1 MDIDTLSADNL
12 QQVARTQANWAIG
25 AFKQFSED
33 RCAALA
39 ASIAFYAAFSLAPT
53 LVMVIAV
60 AGWFFG
66 AEAARGE
73 LFNHIH
79 GLLGDQAAAGVQT
92 IVENAHH
99 SGSAGGVAAI
109 ISFSMLAIGASATFS
124 SLNSALNIV
133 WPNTGPRSSSVIA
146 LVRVRLISFGLVLG
160 VAFLLI
166 VSLVLDTVITFVG
179 KWLWGDSPYVIIGNL
194 LQLGVGLL
202 VLAFAFAG
210 LLKFLPD
217 ARVRWRDAF
226 VGGIVA
232 AVLFSAGKKL
242 FALYIA
248 HAGMASSFGAA
259 GSLAVLL
266 MWLYFSAAVLLLGA
280 EFSAARGRMHD
291 PRGGWGM
298 QEESPPG
305 SRAKLASVLAA
316 STKAPEAQAGSPD
329 RRSGA
334 IGVVAG
340 AIAGA
345 SAAVRQSGSTP
356 GSPAAVA
363 PTTLP
368 AARAGTASALAT
380 ASPASVLRVPARQKA
395 SARAAAMK
403 VGRTVVMAE
412 TQATRIAAVT
422 LVEAGRQ
429 AVVAD
434 RYVRRHPWTSMLVA
448 AAAGLAAAAVAR
460 RHDDSRHDEITPSHD

>member
-1 MDIDTLSADNL
+1 MDIDTLSAENL
-12 QQVARTQANWAIG
+12 QLVARKQANWAIG

-33 RCAALA
+33 RCAAMA

-73 LFNHIH
+73 LFDHIH

-109 ISFSMLAIGASATFS
+109 ISLATLVIGASATFS

-133 WPNTGPRSSSVIA
+133 WPYTGPRSSSVIA

-166 VSLVLDTVITFVG
+166 VSLVLDTVITFIG
-179 KWLWGDSPYVIIGNL
+179 KWLWGDSPYVVIGNL
-194 LQLGVGLL
+194 MQLGVGLL

-217 ARVRWRDAF
+217 ARVRWRDAL

-242 FALYIA
+242 FALYLA
-248 HAGMASSFGAA
+248 HAGMATSFGAA

-298 QEESPPG
+298 QDDTPPG

-316 STKAPEAQAGSPD
+316 STMAADAVPHADAEPDGRTALGDAALAPAMREAK
-329 RRSGA
+329 
-334 IGVVAG
+334 AG
-340 AIAGA
+340 ALRGA
-345 SAAVRQSGSTP
+345 APVGTFRVQSGNRP
-356 GSPAAVA
+356 
-363 PTTLP
+363 
-368 AARAGTASALAT
+368 
-380 ASPASVLRVPARQKA
+380 
-395 SARAAAMK
+395 SARATALK
-403 VGRTVVMAE
+403 VGRTVVLAE
-412 TQATRIAAVT
+412 AQATRIAAVT
-422 LVEAGRQ
+422 LIEASRK
-429 AVVAD
+429 AVAAD
-434 RYVRRHPWTSMLVA
+434 RYVRRHPWTSVLFA
-448 AAAGLAAAAVAR
+448 ATAGLAAAMVAR
-460 RHDDSRHDEITPSHD
+460 RNTDDSNH

>member
-1 MDIDTLSADNL
+1 MDIDTLSAENL
-12 QQVARTQANWAIG
+12 QQLARKQANWAIG
-25 AFKQFSED
+25 AFKQFAED
-33 RCAALA
+33 RCAAMA

-73 LFNHIH
+73 LFDHIH

-99 SGSAGGVAAI
+99 SGSAGGIAAV
-109 ISFSMLAIGASATFS
+109 ISLVTLVIGASATFS

-179 KWLWGDSPYVIIGNL
+179 KWLWGDSPYVVIGNL

-232 AVLFSAGKKL
+232 AALFSAGKKL
-242 FALYIA
+242 FALYLA
-248 HAGMASSFGAA
+248 HAGMATSFGAA

-298 QEESPPG
+298 QTDTPPG

-316 STKAPEAQAGSPD
+316 STVAADAVPHADAQANGRAASDDTALTPAM
-329 RRSGA
+329 RA
-334 IGVVAG
+334 AKAG
-340 AIAGA
+340 ALDGTA
-345 SAAVRQSGSTP
+345 
-356 GSPAAVA
+356 PAATFRA
-363 PTTLP
+363 Q
-368 AARAGTASALAT
+368 ARNR
-380 ASPASVLRVPARQKA
+380 P
-395 SARAAAMK
+395 SARATVLK
-403 VGRTVVMAE
+403 VGRTVVLAE
-412 TQATRIAAVT
+412 AQATRIAAVT
-422 LVEAGRQ
+422 LIEASRK
-429 AVVAD
+429 AVAAD
-434 RYVRRHPWTSMLVA
+434 RYVRRHPWSSVLFA
-448 AAAGLAAAAVAR
+448 ATAGLAAAMVVR
-460 RHDDSRHDEITPSHD
+460 RHTDNSEP

>member
-1 MDIDTLSADNL
+1 MNPSEQTNMDIDTLSADNL
-12 QQVARTQANWAIG
+12 QHVARRQASWAIG

-33 RCAALA
+33 RCAAMA

-73 LFNHIH
+73 LFNHIN
-79 GLLGDQAAAGVQT
+79 GLLGDEAAAGVQT

-99 SGSAGGVAAI
+99 SGSAGGIAAI
-109 ISFSMLAIGASATFS
+109 ISLATLVIGASATFS
-124 SLNSALNIV
+124 SLNNALNIV
-133 WPNTGPRSSSVIA
+133 WPDPGPRASSVIA
-146 LVRVRLISFGLVLG
+146 LMRVRLISFGLVLG

-166 VSLVLDTVITFVG
+166 VSLVLDTVITFIG
-179 KWLWGDSPYVIIGNL
+179 KWLWGDSPYIVIGNL

-202 VLAFAFAG
+202 VLTCAFAG

-217 ARVRWRDAF
+217 ARVHWRDAF
-226 VGGIVA
+226 VGGLVA

-242 FALYIA
+242 FALYLA
-248 HAGMASSFGAA
+248 HAGITSSFGAA

-291 PRGGWGM
+291 PRGEWGM
-298 QEESPPG
+298 QDNTPPG

-316 STKAPEAQAGSPD
+316 STVSPD
-329 RRSGA
+329 
-334 IGVVAG
+334 
-340 AIAGA
+340 A
-345 SAAVRQSGSTP
+345 SER
-356 GSPAAVA
+356 
-363 PTTLP
+363 
-368 AARAGTASALAT
+368 AARADGKIAALAATTSRT
-380 ASPASVLRVPARQKA
+380 AGIASSSLDATSRGRPAVTQGASGRVAAKA
-395 SARAAAMK
+395 KSQTLSMALNL
-403 VGRTVVMAE
+403 GRTVVRAE
-412 TQATRIAAVT
+412 AQATRAAAAT
-422 LVEAGRQ
+422 LVQAGRQ

-434 RYVRRHPWTSMLVA
+434 RYVRRHPWGSVLLAVSA
-448 AAAGLAAAAVAR
+448 ALFVTTVAR
-460 RHDDSRHDEITPSHD
+460 RSGNDTKDID